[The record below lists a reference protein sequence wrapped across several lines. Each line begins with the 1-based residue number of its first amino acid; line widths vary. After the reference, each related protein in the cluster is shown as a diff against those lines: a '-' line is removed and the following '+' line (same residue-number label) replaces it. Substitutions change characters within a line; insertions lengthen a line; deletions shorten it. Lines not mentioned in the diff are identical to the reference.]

1 MNTLA
6 TLFCD
11 LVTASDLIAD
21 AIVKRT
27 CPVEDEIST
36 SEAYALYGRRWVE
49 ERLRQGFLHRSRI
62 SNRLVFSRHELKCL
76 RVSERIE
83 RDRILYNNTCH
94 ELKKNTEAR

>member
-49 ERLRQGFLHRSRI
+49 ERLRQGSFTGRESATGSSSRAT
-62 SNRLVFSRHELKCL
+62 SS
-76 RVSERIE
+76 S
-83 RDRILYNNTCH
+83 
-94 ELKKNTEAR
+94 A

>member
-27 CPVEDEIST
+27 CPMEDEIST

-49 ERLRQGFLHRSRI
+49 ERLR
-62 SNRLVFSRHELKCL
+62 
-76 RVSERIE
+76 
-83 RDRILYNNTCH
+83 
-94 ELKKNTEAR
+94 

>member
-27 CPVEDEIST
+27 CPGEDEI
-36 SEAYALYGRRWVE
+36 APRR
-49 ERLRQGFLHRSRI
+49 RTPSMGG
-62 SNRLVFSRHELKCL
+62 
-76 RVSERIE
+76 
-83 RDRILYNNTCH
+83 
-94 ELKKNTEAR
+94 AG

>member
-49 ERLRQGFLHRSRI
+49 DHLRTGLLHRSAI
-62 SNRLVFSRHELKCL
+62 GNRLVYSRHELECL
-76 RVSERIE
+76 RASERIQ
-83 RDRILYNNTCH
+83 RDRLIASTR
-94 ELKKNTEAR
+94 KTRI